1 MKRAVGSNDLYFHNL
16 EHCIKIDPVRGSGL
30 YLTPH
35 ERIFGVH
42 GDELYLK
49 HGATIQ
55 DVSGLILGPNSPF
68 KNIFKPIIIISI
80 IVRIYISYL
89 KIMSLY
95 FRIKLRTHAK
105 RV

>member
-16 EHCIKIDPVRGSGL
+16 EHCIKIDPVRGNGL

-49 HGATIQ
+49 HGSTIQ

-68 KNIFKPIIIISI
+68 KNIF
-80 IVRIYISYL
+80 
-89 KIMSLY
+89 
-95 FRIKLRTHAK
+95 
-105 RV
+105 